1 MSAAA
6 LEGLVAGD
14 AGELSMSSII
24 TFGSPNSLK
33 VMIEAPNVG

>member
-6 LEGLVAGD
+6 LEGLVSGD

-24 TFGSPNSLK
+24 MFSEFGEPK
-33 VMIEAPNVG
+33 VIEAPNVD